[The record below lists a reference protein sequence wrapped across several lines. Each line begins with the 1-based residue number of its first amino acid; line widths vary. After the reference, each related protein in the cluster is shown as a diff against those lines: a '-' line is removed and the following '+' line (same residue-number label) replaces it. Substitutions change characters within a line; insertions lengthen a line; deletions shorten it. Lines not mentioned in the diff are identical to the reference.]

1 MIIKFKNYDG
11 IYRVAVLSCSEAVTK
26 RFLNNNMNV
35 MHIKECS
42 VIIYPD
48 NVSFDVEEQDIDRL
62 KKTSEYDVF
71 EIYCNGAAYQYYNN
85 SLLDNTILVTNR
97 CNSNCIMCPTPEIIR
112 KTQQQ
117 YSAEQLINIVKY
129 FPSDACHI
137 TITGGEPF
145 LVKKDMFR
153 LLSFLK
159 SHMNNTNYLLLTNGR
174 AFCSKEYTDLFA
186 ISKPSR
192 IKLGIPIHGYNEQ
205 THDHITQAKGSFVQT
220 IAGLKNLIHINAVI
234 EIRIVVS
241 KLNHSFIDKIAEL
254 IVNELKG
261 ISCVKIMAMEMTG
274 NAAKNRDLVW
284 IDYPDAFSACK
295 EAIEILVSNGIDVGL
310 YNFPL
315 CSVDRRFWD
324 ICEKSI
330 SEHKIRYA
338 PQCSECKVKDAC
350 GGVFS
355 GTIRLAKEKMKPIG
369 DTL

>member
-1 MIIKFKNYDG
+1 MIIRLKNYDG
-11 IYRVAVLSCSEAVTK
+11 IYRVAVLSCSDSVTK

-35 MHIKECS
+35 MYIKERS
-42 VIIYPD
+42 VMIYPD
-48 NVSFDVEEQDIDRL
+48 GVSFDVEEKDIDRL
-62 KKTSEYDVF
+62 NKTSEYDVF
-71 EIYCNGAAYQYYNN
+71 EIFNNGAAYQYYNN
-85 SLLDNTILVTNR
+85 SSLDNTILVTNH

-112 KTQQQ
+112 KTHQQN
-117 YSAEQLINIVKY
+117 STDEIINIVRY

-153 LLSFLK
+153 ILSFLK
-159 SHMNNTNYLLLTNGR
+159 SHLNNTEYLLLTNGR
-174 AFCSKEYTDLFA
+174 AFCSKEYTDLYAF
-186 ISKPSR
+186 SKPDK
-192 IKLGIPIHGYNEQ
+192 IKLGIPIHGYDEQ
-205 THDHITQAKGSFVQT
+205 THDYITQAKGSFVQT
-220 IAGLKNLIHINAVI
+220 IAGLKNLISIHAVI

-241 KLNHSFIDKIAEL
+241 KLNFSFIDRIAEL
-254 IVNELKG
+254 IVNKLKG

-274 NAAKNRDLVW
+274 NAAKNRELVW

-295 EAIEILVSNGIDVGL
+295 EAIETLVSNGIDVGL

-315 CSVDRRFWD
+315 CSVDKRFWD

-338 PQCSECKVKDAC
+338 PPCTECKVKDAC

-355 GTIRLAKEKMKPIG
+355 GTIRLAKEKIKSIG
-369 DTL
+369 DTI